1 MAKAAPIT
9 DYRKYRAE
17 SDAEFPFHK
26 GPKGKK
32 SGRMQGPSGSKWK
45 LSQLNWLGT
54 DHQFGCGLKEIA
66 PEDRRLAPAITEFI
80 RERLSMPWQQIL
92 ISKGE
97 LNGFYNSPS
106 HTAIRRPRT
115 QNLR

>member
-54 DHQFGCGLKEIA
+54 DHQFGCDLKQIA
-66 PEDRRLAPAITEFI
+66 PKTDAWL
-80 RERLSMPWQQIL
+80 LQL
-92 ISKGE
+92 V
-97 LNGFYNSPS
+97 
-106 HTAIRRPRT
+106 
-115 QNLR
+115 NLFANALVCPGSRS